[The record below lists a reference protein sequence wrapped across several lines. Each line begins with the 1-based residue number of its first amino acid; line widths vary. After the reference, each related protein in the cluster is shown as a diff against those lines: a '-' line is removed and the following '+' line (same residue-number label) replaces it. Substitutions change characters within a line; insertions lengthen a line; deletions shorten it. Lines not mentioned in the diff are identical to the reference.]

1 MPVKR
6 TLRMEDNDN
15 TPAKRP
21 APNRNYSPLTGTYQ
35 MTPSAAPQAG
45 KAKAS
50 GKTANSHKPQVP
62 QTEVEIIQ
70 SRVQP
75 WREWCWPEPFASSN
89 SIIKFAAD
97 MTVVGLI
104 TNIDKTTYREEVGTM
119 TAQYQINN
127 LNISKTKEL
136 IEDFRRNQA
145 GHDPILINGAAA
157 ETVKNIKFLR
167 VHIFKEL
174 KWANH
179 MDTMVKKEQR
189 FFNLRRLKK
198 FCLSPRALPV
208 LFSTLLNNSED
219 IKSMK

>member
-21 APNRNYSPLTGTYQ
+21 APNRSFSPLTGTYQ
-35 MTPSAAPQAG
+35 MSPSAAPQAG

-50 GKTANSHKPQVP
+50 GETANSHKPQVP

-75 WREWCWPEPFASSN
+75 QREWCWPEPFASSN
-89 SIIKFAAD
+89 SIIKFADD

-104 TNIDKTTYREEVGTM
+104 TNNDETTYREEVGTM
-119 TAQYQINN
+119 TTRYQINN

-136 IEDFRRNQA
+136 IEDFRRKSLVA

-167 VHIFKEL
+167 VHIFEEL
-174 KWANH
+174 KWTNH
-179 MDTMVKKEQR
+179 MV
-189 FFNLRRLKK
+189 
-198 FCLSPRALPV
+198 SGG
-208 LFSTLLNNSED
+208 
-219 IKSMK
+219 

>member
-1 MPVKR
+1 MCYHWTGPLRSCLSTINNKMPVKR
-6 TLRMEDNDN
+6 TLRMENNDN

-21 APNRNYSPLTGTYQ
+21 APIRNYSPLTGTYQ
-35 MTPSAAPQAG
+35 MSPSASPQAG

-75 WREWCWPEPFASSN
+75 PREWCLPEPFASSN
-89 SIIKFAAD
+89 SIIKFADD

-104 TNIDKTTYREEVGTM
+104 INNDETTYREEVGTM
-119 TAQYQINN
+119 TARYQINN

-145 GHDPILINGAAA
+145 GHDPILTNGAAA
-157 ETVKNIKFLR
+157 ETVKNK
-167 VHIFKEL
+167 V
-174 KWANH
+174 
-179 MDTMVKKEQR
+179 
-189 FFNLRRLKK
+189 
-198 FCLSPRALPV
+198 
-208 LFSTLLNNSED
+208 
-219 IKSMK
+219 